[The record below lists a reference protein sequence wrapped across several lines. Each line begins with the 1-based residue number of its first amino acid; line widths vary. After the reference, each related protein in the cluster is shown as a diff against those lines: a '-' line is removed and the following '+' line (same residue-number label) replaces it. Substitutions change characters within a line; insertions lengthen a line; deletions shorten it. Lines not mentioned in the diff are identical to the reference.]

1 MRPQDVVS
9 VFRRLAPASML
20 LFALSAATGPAAG
33 QPAQAPIEP
42 VALSELAAASPE
54 GFDLQEVTVSPGEEP
69 GAVEVVTATYLG
81 AGVRNAISYT
91 RFADAEA
98 AKDFLAG
105 VAADSCSVR
114 STSTCVDRV
123 REIIVS
129 GTSSTTCPHATP
141 DVKRRAR
148 TLLEFGSGQAAK
160 SVGS

>member
-1 MRPQDVVS
+1 MRPQDVVC

-20 LFALSAATGPAAG
+20 LFALSAGTGLAAG

-42 VALSELAAASPE
+42 VASLSELAAASPE

-69 GAVEVVTATYLG
+69 GADEVVTATYLG

-91 RFADAEA
+91 RFADADA

-123 REIIVS
+123 REIVVS
-129 GTSSTTCPHATP
+129 GTSSSTCPHPTP
-141 DVKRRAR
+141 DVKHRAQ
-148 TLLEFGSGQAAK
+148 TLLEFGLGQAAE
-160 SVGS
+160 SVG